1 MVYTYRFLY
10 NDMDVDDNNMIY
22 LHDPHTEYTDRQIR
36 EMHYEGNCV
45 TDCPHC
51 NGGEHNE

>member
-22 LHDPHTEYTDRQIR
+22 LHDPHIEYTDAQLK
-36 EMHYEGNCV
+36 EMCYEGNCDG
-45 TDCPHC
+45 DCKYC
-51 NGGEHNE
+51 KECEE

>member
-1 MVYTYRFLY
+1 
-10 NDMDVDDNNMIY
+10 MDVDDNNMIY
-22 LHDPHTEYTDRQIR
+22 LHDPHTEYTDRQVR

-51 NGGEHNE
+51 NGGEHNEWYTNDRRTSIP